1 MSTLCS
7 VYIVEVVYLLHT
19 IMHNLSFFSFSFPC
33 HYTSHGERLIR
44 FTDVSRGFFN
54 DYLQL
59 QILFN
64 DKLMIKLNK
73 RISSQERNGDKKI
86 KKKKRANNLYL
97 FIDLL

>member
-1 MSTLCS
+1 MGRDSFDLPMF
-7 VYIVEVVYLLHT
+7 VV
-19 IMHNLSFFSFSFPC
+19 
-33 HYTSHGERLIR
+33 
-44 FTDVSRGFFN
+44 VFFN

-86 KKKKRANNLYL
+86 KKKKWANNLYL